1 MRARYRAPRCTSLRV
16 AWGERACAV
25 LVILHICLNLITF
38 IYTHTLQLLLL
49 LLPYSKWLLLQNNIM
64 PSRKPRVALTMPDDL
79 NALFDRISEL
89 NGTPKTKLI
98 VELLQAYE
106 PVLVEMLDTLEK
118 IHADKENAQKLVK
131 EFGQNLVMNASSIIG
146 EVSKEVQDL

>member
-1 MRARYRAPRCTSLRV
+1 
-16 AWGERACAV
+16 
-25 LVILHICLNLITF
+25 
-38 IYTHTLQLLLL
+38 
-49 LLPYSKWLLLQNNIM
+49 M

-106 PVLVEMLDTLEK
+106 PVLTECW
-118 IHADKENAQKLVK
+118 IP
-131 EFGQNLVMNASSIIG
+131 
-146 EVSKEVQDL
+146 

>member
-1 MRARYRAPRCTSLRV
+1 
-16 AWGERACAV
+16 
-25 LVILHICLNLITF
+25 
-38 IYTHTLQLLLL
+38 
-49 LLPYSKWLLLQNNIM
+49 M

-106 PVLVEMLDTLEK
+106 PVLREMLDTLEK
-118 IHADKENAQKLVK
+118 IHADKENAQKIVK
-131 EFGQNLVMNASSIIG
+131 QFGQNLVMEASSILG
-146 EVSKEVQDL
+146 DVSKEVQDL

>member
-1 MRARYRAPRCTSLRV
+1 
-16 AWGERACAV
+16 
-25 LVILHICLNLITF
+25 
-38 IYTHTLQLLLL
+38 
-49 LLPYSKWLLLQNNIM
+49 M

-106 PVLVEMLDTLEK
+106 PVLTEMLDTLEK
-118 IHADKENAQKLVK
+118 IHADKDNAQKIVK
-131 EFGQNLVMNASSIIG
+131 QFGQNLVMEASSILG
-146 EVSKEVQDL
+146 DVSKEVQDL

>member
-1 MRARYRAPRCTSLRV
+1 
-16 AWGERACAV
+16 
-25 LVILHICLNLITF
+25 
-38 IYTHTLQLLLL
+38 
-49 LLPYSKWLLLQNNIM
+49 M

-106 PVLVEMLDTLEK
+106 PVLTEMLDTLEK
-118 IHADKENAQKLVK
+118 IHADKENAQKIVK
-131 EFGQNLVMNASSIIG
+131 QFGQNLVMEASSILG
-146 EVSKEVQDL
+146 DFSKEVKDL

>member
-1 MRARYRAPRCTSLRV
+1 M
-16 AWGERACAV
+16 
-25 LVILHICLNLITF
+25 
-38 IYTHTLQLLLL
+38 LLLSVML
-49 LLPYSKWLLLQNNIM
+49 VMTM

-106 PVLVEMLDTLEK
+106 PVLTEMLDTLEK
-118 IHADKENAQKLVK
+118 IHADKENAQKIVK
-131 EFGQNLVMNASSIIG
+131 QFGQNLVMEASSILG
-146 EVSKEVQDL
+146 DVSKEVQDL

>member
-1 MRARYRAPRCTSLRV
+1 
-16 AWGERACAV
+16 
-25 LVILHICLNLITF
+25 
-38 IYTHTLQLLLL
+38 
-49 LLPYSKWLLLQNNIM
+49 M

-106 PVLVEMLDTLEK
+106 PVLTEMLDTLEK
-118 IHADKENAQKLVK
+118 IHADKENAQKIIK
-131 EFGQNLVMNASSIIG
+131 QFGQNLVMEASSILG
-146 EVSKEVQDL
+146 DVSKEVQDL

>member
-1 MRARYRAPRCTSLRV
+1 
-16 AWGERACAV
+16 
-25 LVILHICLNLITF
+25 
-38 IYTHTLQLLLL
+38 
-49 LLPYSKWLLLQNNIM
+49 M

-106 PVLVEMLDTLEK
+106 PVLTEMLDTLEK
-118 IHADKENAQKLVK
+118 IHADKKNAQKIVK
-131 EFGQNLVMNASSIIG
+131 HFDQNLVM
-146 EVSKEVQDL
+146 